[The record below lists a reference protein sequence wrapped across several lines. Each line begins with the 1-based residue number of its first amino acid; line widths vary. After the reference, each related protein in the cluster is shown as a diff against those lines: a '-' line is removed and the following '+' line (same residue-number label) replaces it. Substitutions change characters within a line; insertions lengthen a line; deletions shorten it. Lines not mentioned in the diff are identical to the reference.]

1 MIQKKAAPGEAAFL
15 YSAALLVAL
24 LIALPVLILVPAAV
38 LLVVFLILVLVLILV
53 IHLFFLLNLVGNNP
67 AEIDCPEI
75 QDLSLGLKRIPA
87 SRPKRIA
94 AVIPAAVAFSPPV
107 RMPRAPLSSMAS
119 LTPFANVAPKP
130 VKGTEAPAPA
140 KSIMG

>member
-1 MIQKKAAPGEAAFL
+1 M

-38 LLVVFLILVLVLILV
+38 LLVVFLILVLILV

-119 LTPFANVAPKP
+119 AMSPCSSAFL
-130 VKGTEAPAPA
+130 
-140 KSIMG
+140 

>member
-15 YSAALLVAL
+15 YSAALMVAL

-38 LLVVFLILVLVLILV
+38 LLVVFLILVLILV
-53 IHLFFLLNLVGNNP
+53 IHLFFLLNLVGKNP

-87 SRPKRIA
+87 SRTKMIA
-94 AVIPAAVAFSPPV
+94 AVIPAAVAFRPPV

-140 KSIMG
+140 KSMMG

>member
-1 MIQKKAAPGEAAFL
+1 M
-15 YSAALLVAL
+15 YSAALLAAL

-38 LLVVFLILVLVLILV
+38 LLVVFLILVLILV
-53 IHLFFLLNLVGNNP
+53 IHLFFLLNLVGKNP

-87 SRPKRIA
+87 SRPKIIA
-94 AVIPAAVAFSPPV
+94 AVIPAAVAFRPPV

-140 KSIMG
+140 KSMKG